1 MLVLYQVQFDE
12 FIKALEKRCK
22 ENFCLHHLATS
33 TFAIQLSLSLFFVY
47 RDKNADAMG
56 IFANE
61 SGYLK
66 AEVMLLKFKR

>member
-1 MLVLYQVQFDE
+1 MLVLHQVQFDE
-12 FIKALEKRCK
+12 FIRALEKSCR

-61 SGYLK
+61 SGCLK
-66 AEVMLLKFKR
+66 AEVMLKFKR